1 MIYYCIIIPNS
12 AKTTT
17 IIFII
22 PHDSSTW
29 FGAGGPFLY
38 RVYDVL
44 VKVAG
49 VGVILTSV
57 GAVG

>member
-1 MIYYCIIIPNS
+1 MPNC

-22 PHDSSTW
+22 PHDSSSW
-29 FGAGGPFLY
+29 FGSGGPFVY

-44 VKVAG
+44 AGVAG
-49 VGVILTSV
+49 AGIILTSA
-57 GAVG
+57 GAIG